1 MMENLA
7 ANELS
12 NQANTLVQI
21 NKIQMHTH
29 GEKTYDLCTSIVA
42 TKVPPI
48 CGTWWRASSIRKP
61 LDSAATLA
69 WRKCSSA
76 FTASHK
82 FE

>member
-1 MMENLA
+1 MENLA

-12 NQANTLVQI
+12 NQANTLVPI

-29 GEKTYDLCTSIVA
+29 GEKTYDLCTS
-42 TKVPPI
+42 I

-69 WRKCSSA
+69 WRKCSA
-76 FTASHK
+76 FTASHE